1 MMSAITTRQ
10 GQLYIAGAWCN
21 ARSGRVE
28 TVFNPATE
36 APLAEVALG
45 AAEDADD
52 AVSAAAAAQGAWGRS
67 SGHERAACLRAIA
80 RGVEQQQEQL
90 AQLQTAN
97 TGKPLGES
105 RIDIGDVVATFDYY
119 AELAAQLDARQN
131 QPVALPGAGF
141 TATLRHE
148 PCGIAALIVPWN
160 FPMVTTAWKVAP
172 ALAAGCTVVLK
183 PSEITPL
190 PELALATIIDQ
201 AGLPAGVFNL
211 VTGSGVEV
219 GAALVAH
226 PAVRKISFTG
236 STAVGQAVMKAA
248 ADDLKRVS
256 LELGGKSAALVF
268 ADADLELALEIV
280 CGGIFFNAGQMCSA
294 TSRLLIERSIAED
307 FMARLKQRVDAIK
320 VGDPMDP
327 DTQMGPLSNR
337 QQYQKVQRYI
347 QQGLADGLNL
357 ISGGGRP
364 QGMDKGYFVRPTIF
378 ADVPFDSPLWREEI
392 FGPVL
397 CINTFDSEQDAIAIA
412 NQSEYGLVATV
423 LTTNQERAG
432 RVSAALEVGLV
443 WINSPQVIFPQ
454 TSWGGM
460 KKSSLGRELGPW
472 GLHAFQEIKH
482 VVVGMPQTNPK
493 QPSE

>member
-1 MMSAITTRQ
+1 MSTTPPRQ
-10 GQLYIAGAWCN
+10 GQLYIAGRWCN

-36 APLAEVALG
+36 APLAEVAVG
-45 AAEDADD
+45 AAEDVDA
-52 AVSAAAAAQGAWGRS
+52 AVSAAAAAQSAWGRS
-67 SGHERAACLRAIA
+67 SGHERATCLRAIA

-97 TGKPLGES
+97 NGKPLSES
-105 RIDIGDVVATFDYY
+105 RIDIGDVIATFNYY
-119 AELAAQLDARQN
+119 AELADQLDAHQD
-131 QPVALPGAGF
+131 QPVALPDAGF
-141 TATLRHE
+141 TATLRCE
-148 PCGIAALIVPWN
+148 PCGVAALIVPWN

-172 ALAAGCTVVLK
+172 ALAAGCTVILK

-190 PELALATIIDQ
+190 PELALAAIIDQ

-211 VTGSGVEV
+211 VTGSGAEV
-219 GAALVAH
+219 GTALVAH
-226 PAVRKISFTG
+226 PAVRKVSFTG
-236 STAVGQAVMKAA
+236 STAVGQTVMKAA

-256 LELGGKSAALVF
+256 LELGGKSAALMF

-307 FMARLKQRVDAIK
+307 FMARLKRRVDAIK
-320 VGDPMDP
+320 VGDPLDP
-327 DTQMGPLSNR
+327 ATQMGPLSNR
-337 QQYQKVQRYI
+337 QQYRKVQQYI
-347 QQGLADGLNL
+347 QQGLAGGLRL
-357 ISGGGRP
+357 ISGGEP
-364 QGMDKGYFVRPTIF
+364 QGMSKGYFVAPTIF

-397 CINTFDSEQDAIAIA
+397 CVNTFDSEQEAIAIA

-423 LTTNQERAG
+423 LTTDQERAS

-443 WINSPQVIFPQ
+443 WVNSPQVIFPQ

-460 KKSSLGRELGPW
+460 KKSSIGRELGPW
-472 GLHAFQEIKH
+472 GLQAFQEIKH
-482 VVVGMPQTNPK
+482 VVVATPK
-493 QPSE
+493 TQQPPE

>member
-1 MMSAITTRQ
+1 MLNPLPH
-10 GQLYIAGAWCN
+10 QLYIAGRWCD

-36 APLAEVALG
+36 AALADVAFG
-45 AAEDADD
+45 AMQDIDD
-52 AVSAAAAAQGAWGRS
+52 AVVAAAAIQSEWGMS
-67 SGHERAACLRAIA
+67 SGRERGAFLRAIA
-80 RGVEQQQEQL
+80 DGVQQQQEQL

-97 TGKPLGES
+97 NGKPLSEAL
-105 RIDIGDVVATFDYY
+105 IDVGDVVATFNYY
-119 AELAAQLDARQN
+119 AGLAEQLDDHQD

-141 TATLRHE
+141 SATLRHE

-183 PSEITPL
+183 PSEIAPL
-190 PELALATIIDQ
+190 PELALAAIIAQ

-211 VTGSGVEV
+211 VTGDAEA
-219 GAALVAH
+219 GAALVSH
-226 PAVRKISFTG
+226 PAVRKVSFTG
-236 STAVGQAVMKAA
+236 STAVGQTVMKTA
-248 ADDLKRVS
+248 ADDLKRIS

-268 ADADLELALEIV
+268 ADADIELALEIV

-294 TSRLLIERSIAED
+294 TSRLLVERSVAQD
-307 FMARLKQRVDAIK
+307 FMARLKQRVESIK

-327 DTQMGPLSNR
+327 ATQMGPLSSRR
-337 QQYQKVQRYI
+337 QHQKVQQYI
-347 QQGLADGLNL
+347 QQGVAAGLKL
-357 ISGGGRP
+357 VTGGTQP
-364 QGMDKGYFVRPTIF
+364 PGMAKGYFVAPTIF

-397 CINTFDSEQDAIAIA
+397 CINTFDSEQEAVAVA

-423 LTTNQERAG
+423 LTSDPERAS

-443 WINSPQVIFPQ
+443 WVNSPQVIFPQ
-454 TSWGGM
+454 ASWGGM

-472 GLHAFQEIKH
+472 GLQAFQEIKH
-482 VVVGMPQTNPK
+482 VIVAASG
-493 QPSE
+493 